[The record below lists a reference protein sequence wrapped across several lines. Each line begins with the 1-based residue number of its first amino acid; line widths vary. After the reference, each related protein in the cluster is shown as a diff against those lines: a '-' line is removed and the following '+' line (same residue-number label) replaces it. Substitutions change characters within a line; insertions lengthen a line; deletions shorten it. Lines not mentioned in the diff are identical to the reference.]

1 MVFSEAGAR
10 EFHISG
16 DLLVVMQFWRGW
28 VAAVCPARALRTMAV
43 RPTCT
48 LASLAEGP
56 GGQAAGSLSPHRC
69 QARQLCLL
77 ALVLALPSQSL
88 SSLCSCS
95 GEQPHMEH
103 EAHPTQEQAA
113 H

>member
-1 MVFSEAGAR
+1 MVVSEAGAG

-16 DLLVVMQFWRGW
+16 DLLVVMQFWWGW
-28 VAAVCPARALRTMAV
+28 VAAVCPAGALRPW
-43 RPTCT
+43 PTCT

-77 ALVLALPSQSL
+77 ALALALPSQSL

-95 GEQPHMEH
+95 GE
-103 EAHPTQEQAA
+103 
-113 H
+113 